1 MTIPIIPVTLTE
13 YKRLSL
19 TEALS
24 GKYVID
30 STFESHNRTLKT
42 VNAIWKNLDV
52 PEAQLIRY
60 KLTKLIKTQDL
71 VSAVSKIVPAKT
83 ISIDNIGETDYVIA
97 WFDDTHDTELNYT
110 YYHDVYFGYSE
121 INLIEE
127 LEDII
132 EKGFN
137 PLEEDV
143 EGFKLKSSI
152 ESVSKE
158 DFVRFIKEKVLAL
171 QKVSLEELGDLSAYH
186 TTWERDEE
194 GNIIPVPDKIHI
206 PEEIQPKSVDGEGIQ
221 DWSNIRIAKINLDIY
236 GGANGFPY
244 AWTVRT
250 QFVKEKTL

>member
-1 MTIPIIPVTLTE
+1 MLVNMGFSPVQLRRNV
-13 YKRLSL
+13 RLLHLNNETSVAY
-19 TEALS
+19 TVPA
-24 GKYVID
+24 I
-30 STFESHNRTLKT
+30 FERTLRYGD
-42 VNAIWKNLDV
+42 NYS
-52 PEAQLIRY
+52 PEIEL
-60 KLTKLIKTQDL
+60 
-71 VSAVSKIVPAKT
+71 AVTNILPAKT

-97 WFDDTHDTELNYT
+97 WFDDTHDTELDYT

-127 LEDII
+127 LEHII

-143 EGFKLKSSI
+143 EGFRLKSSI

-171 QKVSLEELGDLSAYH
+171 QKVSFEELGDLSAYH